1 MECEHGWRNAAD
13 CDTCTR
19 ARVLPSADAR
29 IAELEATLRELVTAV
44 RHHIEELDELH
55 DLIERGP
62 DWHCIKDIRV
72 TLLRKDGEQ
81 PMTLE
86 TAESQ

>member
-1 MECEHGWRNAAD
+1 MRDGVRWIAD
-13 CDTCTR
+13 
-19 ARVLPSADAR
+19 
-29 IAELEATLRELVTAV
+29 VTYASTAGDVDV
-44 RHHIEELDELH
+44 RHHIEELDELQ

>member
-1 MECEHGWRNAAD
+1 M
-13 CDTCTR
+13 
-19 ARVLPSADAR
+19 
-29 IAELEATLRELVTAV
+29 LRELVTAV